1 MAGLLHNELTEREN
15 ELLMDF
21 AQKYNTSYGEI
32 LDWLEVDIED
42 KKVIINNNLPFSNDN
57 KETAEK
63 FKDVIR
69 KQNSYMNMLSDME
82 SLQVK
87 LNVFTNGECWISG
100 VTKEGRNID
109 WLKCIRQEASE
120 LIDSFNWKHWK
131 DIAKEDDIENA
142 KMELVDI
149 IHFVISYSFI
159 NGLKIKDAWSY
170 FVFDYYESD
179 IVEIVEKL
187 IFNTYLLDKKYEDYI
202 IEESLSDNNIVILWV
217 LIAQIAYELKFSLEE
232 IYELYIT
239 KNVLN
244 IFRQTHGYKE
254 NTYIKNW
261 GKDKKEDNVILK
273 EILNYVN
280 NEIEKPEYIN
290 SDNKEFS
297 SDNLLTLLEESYAYL
312 NKGVR
317 W

>member
-1 MAGLLHNELTEREN
+1 
-15 ELLMDF
+15 
-21 AQKYNTSYGEI
+21 
-32 LDWLEVDIED
+32 LEDI
-42 KKVIINNNLPFSNDN
+42 
-57 KETAEK
+57 T
-63 FKDVIR
+63 
-69 KQNSYMNMLSDME
+69 
-82 SLQVK
+82 
-87 LNVFTNGECWISG
+87 
-100 VTKEGRNID
+100 
-109 WLKCIRQEASE
+109 
-120 LIDSFNWKHWK
+120 
-131 DIAKEDDIENA
+131 KEDDIENA

-149 IHFVISYSFI
+149 IHFIISYSVI
-159 NGLKIKDAWSY
+159 NDLKIKDLWDF
-170 FVFDYYESD
+170 FVFDYYEND
-179 IVEIVEKL
+179 IVESAEKL
-187 IFNTYLLDKKYEDYI
+187 IFNTYLLDKEYEVYI
-202 IEESLSDNNIVILWV
+202 ADETLSDNNKIILWI

-280 NEIEKPEYIN
+280 NKIEKPEYIN

-297 SDNLLTLLEESYAYL
+297 SDNLLTLLEESYVYL